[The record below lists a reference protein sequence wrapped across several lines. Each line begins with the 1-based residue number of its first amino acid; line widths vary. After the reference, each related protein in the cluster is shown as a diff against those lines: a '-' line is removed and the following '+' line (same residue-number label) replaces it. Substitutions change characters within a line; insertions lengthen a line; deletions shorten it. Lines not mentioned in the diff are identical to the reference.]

1 MLAIYVS
8 NACYAFIAGQ
18 FPRPTCSCPS
28 STHIPSH
35 QQGVATSIRYPEIYV
50 CAQLVNYVRSKQWCG
65 QCTVLW
71 YFGHFVQLTIVG
83 SFLICAV
90 FRTIVMLLCVRG
102 VTQVLSVNFSWLDTY
117 GYVANMW
124 TSDVFTSVGFK
135 YDLFICYEDVI
146 WIPHSLILPSVHM
159 RVSSRFYTMFPT
171 SNYATLVSNIRSIY
185 QISTTLYLRL
195 FVSDTTDYSR
205 AWLTAVVINSTR
217 I

>member
-1 MLAIYVS
+1 MLAIDVS
-8 NACYAFIAGQ
+8 NARYAFIAGQ

-117 GYVANMW
+117 GYAANM
-124 TSDVFTSVGFK
+124 
-135 YDLFICYEDVI
+135 
-146 WIPHSLILPSVHM
+146 
-159 RVSSRFYTMFPT
+159 
-171 SNYATLVSNIRSIY
+171 
-185 QISTTLYLRL
+185 
-195 FVSDTTDYSR
+195 
-205 AWLTAVVINSTR
+205 
-217 I
+217 